1 MFIHT
6 TFITYCKF
14 WWFVLI
20 WYHILYDYIIYIYI
34 YFCYVIFW
42 HNRNVL
48 LFQMEVKHKGIT
60 LYQCTIVPITKRKE
74 IFMGFA
80 SWNHRGRSTTR
91 QEASGGIKAV
101 GLIHMEGFSTAVS
114 LECKTRGLRAV
125 WRLLDQSPVLGLLS
139 IFSSDRMVG
148 LPSTTLKAIALKSCR
163 FAFKKNLDIGLADCL
178 TVAELPSGKSPVPA
192 INPKVTTPKS
202 KIQT

>member
-20 WYHILYDYIIYIYI
+20 WYHILYDYIIYIFVMLY
-34 YFCYVIFW
+34 FW

-48 LFQMEVKHKGIT
+48 LCQMEVKHKGIT

-148 LPSTTLKAIALKSCR
+148 LPSATLKAL
-163 FAFKKNLDIGLADCL
+163 
-178 TVAELPSGKSPVPA
+178 
-192 INPKVTTPKS
+192 
-202 KIQT
+202 